1 MVDSPPHV
9 RPRAVPWAPS
19 DGRGWLVGAHVAAAA
34 IVAVGVAAQLVR
46 PLAPDLG
53 PAPPPGR
60 WFDPQLL
67 QLVRSYRTP
76 LYLSG
81 LVALGLRVAA
91 PALVAWTPAGRRLV
105 DRVVARV
112 GERRPA
118 RAAAVVGL
126 LVAVVTDL
134 LLLPLAFW
142 AGYVHEG
149 RFGFRTQG
157 LPGWAYDWLVSQLPG
172 WLALVFALAA
182 GTAVVRRLP
191 RAWPPVAGVGG
202 AALGSVVVLLSPLL
216 LEPLWFDLRPL
227 PPGPTRTAVQR
238 VLDRS
243 GERAGR
249 LLVADASRRTTKENA
264 YVSGVVGTRRVVL
277 YDTLVRQGP
286 PRRVGM
292 VLAHELGH
300 ERHADVVR
308 VALLSGA
315 GAVAG
320 AYCVALVL
328 RRRLRRG
335 RQGTQADPR
344 AVPVVL
350 ATVALLS
357 VAALPV
363 QALVSRR
370 AEAAADLAALR
381 ITGDPTAFMR
391 MSASFARANLSDP
404 APPTWA
410 HVLWSSHPSTSA
422 RLAMGRWWRVTH
434 GPPDGG

>member
-1 MVDSPPHV
+1 MVDSPTHA
-9 RPRAVPWAPS
+9 RPRAVSRTPA

-34 IVAVGVAAQLVR
+34 IVTVGVAAQLVR

-53 PAPPPGR
+53 PGLPPGR

-67 QLVRSYRTP
+67 QLVRAYRTP
-76 LYLSG
+76 LYVAG

-91 PALVAWTPAGRRLV
+91 PALVAWTPPGRRLV

-126 LVAVVTDL
+126 LVAVATDL

-172 WLALVFALAA
+172 WLALVFIVAA

-191 RAWPPVAGVGG
+191 RAWPPVVGVGG

-227 PPGPTRTAVQR
+227 PPGPTRAAVER

-264 YVSGVVGTRRVVL
+264 YVSGVGGTRRVVL

-300 ERHADVVR
+300 ERHADIVR
-308 VALLSGA
+308 VTLLSGA
-315 GAVAG
+315 GAVVG
-320 AYCVALVL
+320 AYAVALVL
-328 RRRLRRG
+328 RRRVRNG
-335 RQGTQADPR
+335 RQAIQADPR

-357 VAALPV
+357 VAGLPG
-363 QALVSRR
+363 QALVNRR
-370 AEAAADLAALR
+370 AEAAADLTALR
-381 ITGDPTAFMR
+381 ITDDPATFTR
-391 MSASFARANLSDP
+391 MSASFVRANLSDP

-410 HVLWSSHPSTSA
+410 YALWSTHPSTSA

-434 GPPDGG
+434 GPRAGG

>member
-1 MVDSPPHV
+1 MVDSPTHV
-9 RPRAVPWAPS
+9 RAPAVWGTSP
-19 DGRGWLVGAHVAAAA
+19 DGRGWAVGAHVVAAA
-34 IVAVGVAAQLVR
+34 IIIVGVAAQLVR

-67 QLVRSYRTP
+67 QLVRAYRSP
-76 LYLSG
+76 LYLAG
-81 LVALGLRVAA
+81 LVALGVRVGA
-91 PALVAWTPAGRRLV
+91 PALIAWTAPGRRLV
-105 DRVVARV
+105 DRVVMRV

-118 RAAAVVGL
+118 PAAAVVGL
-126 LVAVVTDL
+126 IVAVATDL

-157 LPGWAYDWLVSQLPG
+157 LPGWSYDWLVSQLPG
-172 WLALVFALAA
+172 WLVLVFALAA
-182 GTAVVRRLP
+182 GTAVVRRMP
-191 RAWPPVAGVGG
+191 RAWPPVVGVGG
-202 AALGSVVVLLSPLL
+202 AVLGSVVVLLSPLL

-227 PPGPTRTAVQR
+227 PPGPTRVEVQR

-249 LLVADASRRTTKENA
+249 LLVADASRRTTKQNA

-300 ERHADVVR
+300 ERHADVLR
-308 VALLSGA
+308 ATLLSGA

-328 RRRLRRG
+328 RRRVRGG
-335 RQGTQADPR
+335 RQASQADPR

-350 ATVALLS
+350 ATVAVLS

-363 QALVSRR
+363 QALVDRR

-381 ITGDPTAFMR
+381 ITRDPTVFMR
-391 MSASFARANLSDP
+391 MNASFARANLSDP
-404 APPTWA
+404 APPAWA
-410 HVLWSSHPSTSA
+410 YVLWSSHPSTSA

-434 GPPDGG
+434 GPRPGG